1 MTGAAEADAA
11 HAAHA
16 AHAELRPQA
25 PWPGLESYD
34 EASEPYFHGREREV
48 AALLQTVQ
56 RAPLTLLYG
65 KSGLGKS
72 SLLKAGIFPELRRRN
87 FLPVWVRL
95 DLLPSA
101 GHRLVDQMLAE
112 LLQELERVGADF
124 PPPAPGQDLW
134 EYLHPAAPCLWST
147 DNFALTPVLV
157 FDQFEELLVPAQAGS
172 ERTQQLFNDLGNLV
186 DNRIPP
192 HLETDEAG
200 PARERLDMRSQRY
213 RVVLSFRE
221 DFLPDL
227 KGWERRMPTL
237 GRDFLRLEPM
247 SAGVA
252 RDAVARAGKE
262 VIAPGAEADIVEFVG
277 RQDASDTAPSE
288 AVTIEPVL
296 LSLCCSELNLRRP
309 PGGRID
315 RALIESTGQ
324 GILETFYS
332 KALAQPEVQGPP
344 DVAEFIET
352 HLIQGDRYRGDFPV
366 AEATAQGLL
375 KEPQLQALIG
385 ARCRLLRI
393 VQKADAPRV
402 ELIHDRLVPVVRKAR
417 DARQAAAASAER
429 EQQAEQARLDLQRE
443 QAASG
448 RLKRQRNLSG
458 ALALAAI
465 LALVGSFVESRRAAR
480 ANDATHRTLDITDL
494 AASFTSL
501 ASGHMAMRERVDP
514 WELTVKQ
521 ALTAYHQ
528 SETDS
533 TPALMKVRRLS
544 LLAMSTYVQRY
555 SHLRR
560 IVYPTGVDLT
570 PALAYSP
577 DGRTLA
583 LGTRAGTIRLL
594 DAATL
599 KLERELIC
607 SPAHLRIWSLAFSD
621 NGDKLVASEAG
632 DDTDTANRSVCVFD
646 LKTGQWPVQL
656 PVVSA
661 VNGKP
666 TDLYSVAIAQG
677 KDGERV
683 AAAGS
688 DHAMHVWSLTTREE
702 HSYRFA
708 DDSEVVAVAFSG
720 DRRTVAAGTDSGAI
734 WLVDL
739 DDAKAKPVA
748 LKAPGERSAHGA
760 VIQELAFS
768 QSDPNWLVSVSD
780 DGRLRGWNLQ
790 GRCLAA
796 QSTQQVSTLFG
807 LALRPDSNLVA
818 VAGADGIVRLFSM
831 HKRECRAGFKPD
843 DKEMRIEVIPEGEL
857 HGHND
862 NIYVVAFSPDGDT
875 LVSAGVDGSLRF
887 WEGSAG
893 GASIGE
899 LTDGDG
905 STRAGE
911 RPAASITALAISSD
925 SDRFA
930 AGDAQGNIRIWQ
942 APPEREAQTLPL
954 PARPWQAYP
963 GTAVRALVLLP
974 GAKTGG
980 LISADEA
987 GHIDRWNLDGSVAPG
1002 EHAFAAMPAR
1012 EGRGSRNLVTLVRSP
1027 DATHLAAG
1035 WQDGAVAIW
1044 ETASGRLVR
1053 SFVPPAGSAGPRHK
1067 LLALGFTSDGRHVA
1081 VSSSLKGDP
1090 ENWLVPVDTT
1100 ANVIAQRLSGHRDN
1114 VVALANGGNPRHW
1127 LVSADAQGEILAWP
1141 PDTARAA
1148 PPAVDK
1154 LSLRKPGFDERISF
1168 GEQVNAIDMSADG
1181 ALTVIAGAA
1190 GRVQLWDTADDGM
1203 LIGEK
1208 FSSDRRPDVDHVAM
1222 APNARY
1228 FVTVEDRKVMLW
1240 PGPSLWP
1247 AIVCQRLAGNTTP
1260 KECPAP
1266 KPEPR
1271 AKPPS
1276 R

>member
-1 MTGAAEADAA
+1 MTGAGAA
-11 HAAHA
+11 AACA
-16 AHAELRPQA
+16 AAAGLRPQA

-34 EASEPYFHGREREV
+34 EASESYFHGREREV

-72 SLLKAGIFPELRRRN
+72 SLLKAGLFPELRRRN

-157 FDQFEELLVPAQAGS
+157 FDQFEELLVPAQAES

-247 SAGVA
+247 SAAVA
-252 RDAVARAGKE
+252 RDAVALAGKE

-309 PGGRID
+309 PGGLID

-344 DVAEFIET
+344 DVAEFIEA

-366 AEATAQGLL
+366 AEAVSQGLL
-375 KEPQLQALIG
+375 RATQLQALVG

-393 VQKADAPRV
+393 VQKTDAPRV

-417 DARQAAAASAER
+417 DARQAAIDAAER
-429 EQQAEQARLDLQRE
+429 EEQAEQARKDLQRE
-443 QAASG
+443 QQASA
-448 RLKRQRNLSG
+448 RMKRQRNLSG
-458 ALALAAI
+458 VLTLAAVLALI
-465 LALVGSFVESRRAAR
+465 GGFVEFHRAAL

-521 ALTAYHQ
+521 AITAYHQ

-544 LLAMSTYVQRY
+544 LLAMSTYIQRY

-560 IVYPTGVDLT
+560 IFHPAGVELT

-577 DGRTLA
+577 DGQTLA

-594 DAATL
+594 DATTL
-599 KLERELIC
+599 KLERELAC
-607 SPAHLRIWSLAFSD
+607 SPAHLRVWSLAFTES
-621 NGDKLVASEAG
+621 GDKLVGSEAG
-632 DDTDTANRSVCVFD
+632 EDTDTADRSVCVID
-646 LKTGQWPVQL
+646 LKTSQPPVQL
-656 PVVSA
+656 TVTSA
-661 VNGKP
+661 NGKP
-666 TDLYSVAIAQG
+666 VDLYNVAISPGAH
-677 KDGERV
+677 GERV

-688 DHAMHVWSLTTREE
+688 DHAMHVWDLATGESR
-702 HSYRFA
+702 SVRFA
-708 DDSEVVAVAFSG
+708 DDSEVVTVAFSS
-720 DRRTVAAGTDSGAI
+720 DRRTAAAGTDSGAI

-739 DDAKAKPVA
+739 NVAKAVPVA
-748 LKAPGERSAHGA
+748 LKAPGARAAHGD
-760 VIQELAFS
+760 VVQQLAFS
-768 QSDPNWLVSVSD
+768 ASDPGWLVSASD
-780 DGRLRGWNLQ
+780 DGRVRGWNVKS
-790 GRCLAA
+790 RCLAS
-796 QSTQQVSTLFG
+796 QTTVQVATLFG

-818 VAGADGIVRLFSM
+818 TAGADGVVRLFSM
-831 HKRECRAGFKPD
+831 RNRECRAGTKPED
-843 DKEMRIEVIPEGEL
+843 EEMRVTVIPEGEL
-857 HGHND
+857 YGHID
-862 NIYVVAFSPDGDT
+862 NIYVVAFSPDSDT
-875 LVSAGVDGSLRF
+875 LVSAGIDGSLRF

-899 LTDGDG
+899 LKDADDTT
-905 STRAGE
+905 STGKRSS
-911 RPAASITALAISSD
+911 ASVTALAISGD
-925 SDRFA
+925 SGQFASGDA
-930 AGDAQGNIRIWQ
+930 AGHIRVWQ
-942 APPEREAQTLPL
+942 APPEGDSQALPL
-954 PARPWQAYP
+954 PAQPWQAYR
-963 GTAVRALVLLP
+963 AKVSALVFLP
-974 GAKTGG
+974 GAKAGG
-980 LISADEA
+980 LVSADES
-987 GHIDRWNLDGSVAPG
+987 GHIDRWNLDGSVAHG
-1002 EHAFAAMPAR
+1002 EPAFGAVSVRDGLKSPD
-1012 EGRGSRNLVTLVRSP
+1012 LVTLVRSP

-1035 WQDGAVAIW
+1035 WRDGTVAIW
-1044 ETASGRLVR
+1044 ETASGRLVQT
-1053 SFVPPAGSAGPRHK
+1053 SVAPAGPSSAGRK

-1081 VSSSLKGDP
+1081 AASTGRGGP
-1090 ENWLVPVDTT
+1090 ENWLVPVDPK
-1100 ANVIAQRLSGHRDN
+1100 AAIIEHRLPGHRDN
-1114 VVALANGGNPRHW
+1114 VVAFANGGNPRHW
-1127 LVSADAQGEILAWP
+1127 LVSADALGEVRTWP
-1141 PDTARAA
+1141 PAA
-1148 PPAVDK
+1148 AGVALPSADK
-1154 LSLRKPGFDERISF
+1154 LPLRKPGFDERFSF

-1203 LIGEK
+1203 MIGEK

-1228 FVTVEDRKVMLW
+1228 FVTAEDRKVMLW

-1266 KPEPR
+1266 KPESR